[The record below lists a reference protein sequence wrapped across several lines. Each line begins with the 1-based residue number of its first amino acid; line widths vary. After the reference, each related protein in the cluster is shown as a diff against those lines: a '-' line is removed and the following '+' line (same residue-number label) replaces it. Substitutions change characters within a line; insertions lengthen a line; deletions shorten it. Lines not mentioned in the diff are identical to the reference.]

1 MDIVSPKVRS
11 RMMAGIKGKN
21 TVPELIVRSLAH
33 SLGLRFRL
41 HGKNLPGRPDLVFA
55 KHRAVILVH
64 GCFWHRH
71 NCGLAAIPKTR
82 PEFWAAKFEANT
94 SRDARNKI
102 ELERLGWRV
111 VEVWECEVGDL
122 IKLRERLFMEFDLRK
137 PSL

>member
-1 MDIVSPKVRS
+1 
-11 RMMAGIKGKN
+11 MAGIKGKN

>member
-1 MDIVSPKVRS
+1 
-11 RMMAGIKGKN
+11 MMAGIKGKN
-21 TVPELIVRSLAH
+21 TSPELIVRSLAH

-102 ELERLGWRV
+102 ELERIGWRV
-111 VEVWECEVGDL
+111 VEVWECEMGDL
-122 IKLRERLFMEFDLRK
+122 MKLRERLLTEFDLRK
-137 PSL
+137 R